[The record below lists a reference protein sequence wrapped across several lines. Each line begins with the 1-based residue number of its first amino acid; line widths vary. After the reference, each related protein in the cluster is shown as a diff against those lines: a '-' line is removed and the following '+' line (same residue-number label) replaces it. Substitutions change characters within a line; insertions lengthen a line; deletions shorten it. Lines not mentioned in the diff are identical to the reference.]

1 MCAYQ
6 FILYNKTKPA
16 YSIRIFFDGVPNLA
30 FYFKCYNLPF
40 FRVAVWYVDNCSLF
54 WFFLHVIL
62 WILSQYVQNYRPT
75 HEKPTF
81 Y

>member
-16 YSIRIFFDGVPNLA
+16 YSIRIFFDGVPTLA

-40 FRVAVWYVDNCSLF
+40 FGWRYGMWTTAHCFDFVCM
-54 WFFLHVIL
+54 
-62 WILSQYVQNYRPT
+62 
-75 HEKPTF
+75 
-81 Y
+81 